1 MDLGDR
7 AFVNLG
13 AGYQIGFQK
22 VSQADLNLDNR
33 TKYVRV
39 VLGGG
44 VRF

>member
-13 AGYQIGFQK
+13 AGYQLGYQT
-22 VSQADLNLDNR
+22 VSQVDMTLDNR
-33 TKYVRV
+33 TRYLRV

-44 VRF
+44 IRL